1 MYRNMLPVPSVQHK
15 IVLLGDAGVG
25 KSSLLSRFIDN
36 EFSVEKPPT
45 LGAAFSS
52 KDINLDTHTVKLNI
66 WDTAGQERYRGLAK
80 MYYRDAS
87 AAVLVFDLTQPKS
100 FQSFPIWLQE
110 LHDNGPKNLALTVA
124 ANKSD
129 LEEIQEGLDEEASNW
144 ARDIGAAYFRTSA
157 KTSLGVEQLFRSL
170 AKRLVSGP
178 APRPPSASLHSA
190 NPSSH
195 KSKCCLPS

>member
-1 MYRNMLPVPSVQHK
+1 MMPLPTVQHK
-15 IVLLGDAGVG
+15 LVLLGDAGVG

-36 EFSVEKPPT
+36 EFSVEKPAT

-52 KDINLDTHTVKLNI
+52 KEISLDCHCVKLNI

-100 FQSFPIWLQE
+100 FQSFPMWLQE

-144 ARDIGAAYFRTSA
+144 AKDVGAAYFRASA

-170 AKRLVSGP
+170 AQRLVSGP
-178 APRPPSASLHSA
+178 APHSQSTPLHSSPA
-190 NPSSH
+190 TR
-195 KSKCCLPS
+195 KGKCCLPS